1 MISII
6 IPVYNVSKYL
16 DECLKS
22 VVGQTYKNIQII
34 LVNDGSTDNSGVICE
49 EWKKKDDRIE
59 VIHKANGGL
68 SSARNVGIEKAQ
80 GEYLMFVDSDDII
93 SFNLC
98 ELLYNLLF
106 ENDADLTICDTL
118 HIFNDA
124 KVEFQI
130 DDKIEICCF
139 NRNEAICNLWYQKV
153 FLPSAWG
160 KLYKKELFD
169 NIRFTE
175 GIIFEDIDIMHEIF
189 YLCNKIVYTNAPGYG
204 YVHHENSITTK
215 KYASRDNVILDIC
228 EKIINFTSNKDIE
241 IKKAAQA
248 YSVTGALRVYLNAPK
263 TVEYQKAIAKAKEIL
278 RLYGKAVLK
287 DVNIRKKNKYALYLY
302 FYGRPLLKPIYQKID
317 RWK

>member
-34 LVNDGSTDNSGVICE
+34 LVNDGSTDNSGAICE

-98 ELLYNLLF
+98 ELLYNLLI
-106 ENDADLTICDTL
+106 ENDADLAICNAL
-118 HIFNDA
+118 HIFNDT

-189 YLCNKIVYTNAPGYG
+189 YLCDKIVYTNDPGYG

-215 KYASRDNVILDIC
+215 KYALRDNVILDIC
-228 EKIINFTSNKDIE
+228 EKIINFASNKDIE

-278 RLYGKAVLK
+278 RLYGKDVLK